1 MPSDIQDL
9 LTALS
14 WIDPAACTYQEW
26 CDVGMALKYE
36 GCTVSIWDSWS
47 RRDMARYHSGECERK
62 WQSFSNTRTPCVT
75 GGTIMQMAMDRGYRQ
90 EMGDN
95 LPISLDEAIYIDPGP
110 QAVRIAPAAPC
121 PRESRRPLTEPPPRW
136 DPCQDIRDFLER
148 LFSPHDYV
156 GYVMKSM
163 EQGERYVPSGRGV
176 YGREQRHII
185 KALEASHDVGYALG
199 DYDPRGG
206 AWVRINPLNGKGVRN
221 SNVRE
226 FTYVLAEADDQTLQ
240 QQLDRICSLKLPV
253 AALVYSG
260 GKSLHA
266 VVHIDAGTDYDL
278 YRQRVDFL
286 YKTCHEHGYHVDVSN
301 RNPSRLMRLP
311 GIWRSG
317 HKQYLIPFT
326 PGTRT
331 FDEWYEYAENSR
343 DNLPP
348 LQRLSAVWDDL
359 PPLRPVL
366 IEGLL
371 RRGHK
376 MMVAGPSK
384 AGKSFA
390 LIELCISIAEGRR
403 WMDTYQ
409 CAQGQVLYINFEL
422 DEHSCY
428 HRFAGIYKAM
438 GITNPRTDQVVLWN
452 LRGYSES
459 LETLLPKLL
468 RRIHHEDFA
477 AIVLD
482 PIYKI
487 TDGDENSAHDMGI
500 FCNQLDRL
508 STQKQCAVIYCHHYS
523 KGSQTVKKAQDR
535 ASGSGVFSRDAD
547 AILDMLDV
555 KSPVGAPP
563 AFRIEAILREF
574 ASPPPFYIT
583 FDYPIHHI
591 DTTGEIAAWNEDLD
605 NLGRGRMII
614 NSDKKTNKELRQDLM
629 REIFDEIQKE
639 KQVVKIIDLVNA
651 MHLSRNT
658 IRRYIDASEHME
670 RDENGFVYI
679 NYKKKR

>member
-1 MPSDIQDL
+1 
-9 LTALS
+9 
-14 WIDPAACTYQEW
+14 
-26 CDVGMALKYE
+26 
-36 GCTVSIWDSWS
+36 
-47 RRDMARYHSGECERK
+47 
-62 WQSFSNTRTPCVT
+62 
-75 GGTIMQMAMDRGYRQ
+75 
-90 EMGDN
+90 
-95 LPISLDEAIYIDPGP
+95 
-110 QAVRIAPAAPC
+110 
-121 PRESRRPLTEPPPRW
+121 
-136 DPCQDIRDFLER
+136 
-148 LFSPHDYV
+148 
-156 GYVMKSM
+156 MKSM

-286 YKTCHEHGYHVDVSN
+286 YKTCQEHGYHVDVSN

-311 GIWRSG
+311 GIRRGERW
-317 HKQYLIPFT
+317 QYLIPYDSPCQSYTEWLATLDDGDDGET
-326 PGTRT
+326 PI
-331 FDEWYEYAENSR
+331 ENLSHLR
-343 DNLPP
+343 RNPPP
-348 LQRLSAVWDDL
+348 LD
-359 PPLRPVL
+359 PVL
-366 IEGLL
+366 IDGLL
-371 RRGHK
+371 RQGHK
-376 MMVAGPSK
+376 MMLAGPSK

-390 LIELCISIAEGRR
+390 LIELCIAIAEGTS
-403 WMDTYQ
+403 WL
-409 CAQGQVLYINFEL
+409 GQFPCHRGNVLYINLEL
-422 DEHSCY
+422 NRASCID
-428 HRFAGIYKAM
+428 RFCRIYNALGLAGDHDDAI
-438 GITNPRTDQVVLWN
+438 DLWN
-452 LRGYSES
+452 CRGHARPMEQ
-459 LETLLPKLL
+459 LVCDIV
-468 RRIHHEDFA
+468 RRTAGKDYM

-487 TDGDENSAHDMGI
+487 TNGDENSAFDMGQ
-500 FCNQLDRL
+500 FCNQLDKL
-508 STQKQCAVIYCHHYS
+508 AAVKQCAVIYCHHYS

-555 KSPVGAPP
+555 KSPIGAPP

-591 DTTGEIAAWNEDLD
+591 DYTGLIASYNEDLD
-605 NLGRGRMII
+605 NLGRGREDMLTE
-614 NSDKKTNKELRQDLM
+614 KKQKCLSNQQLM
-629 REIFDEIQKE
+629 REAFDEIMEE
-639 KQVVKIIDLVNA
+639 KQCVRIIDLMDA

-658 IRRYIDASEHME
+658 IRAYIDDSDDLV
-670 RDENGFVYI
+670 RDKNGYVYI
-679 NYKKKR
+679 NRKKKK

>member
-1 MPSDIQDL
+1 
-9 LTALS
+9 
-14 WIDPAACTYQEW
+14 
-26 CDVGMALKYE
+26 
-36 GCTVSIWDSWS
+36 
-47 RRDMARYHSGECERK
+47 
-62 WQSFSNTRTPCVT
+62 
-75 GGTIMQMAMDRGYRQ
+75 
-90 EMGDN
+90 
-95 LPISLDEAIYIDPGP
+95 
-110 QAVRIAPAAPC
+110 
-121 PRESRRPLTEPPPRW
+121 
-136 DPCQDIRDFLER
+136 
-148 LFSPHDYV
+148 
-156 GYVMKSM
+156 
-163 EQGERYVPSGRGV
+163 
-176 YGREQRHII
+176 
-185 KALEASHDVGYALG
+185 
-199 DYDPRGG
+199 
-206 AWVRINPLNGKGVRN
+206 
-221 SNVRE
+221 
-226 FTYVLAEADDQTLQ
+226 
-240 QQLDRICSLKLPV
+240 
-253 AALVYSG
+253 
-260 GKSLHA
+260 
-266 VVHIDAGTDYDL
+266 
-278 YRQRVDFL
+278 
-286 YKTCHEHGYHVDVSN
+286 
-301 RNPSRLMRLP
+301 MRLP

-348 LQRLSAVWDDL
+348 LQRLSAVWDDM

-428 HRFAGIYKAM
+428 HRFADIYKAM
-438 GITNPRTDQVVLWN
+438 AITNPRTDQVVLWN

-591 DTTGEIAAWNEDLD
+591 DYTGLIASYNEDLD
-605 NLGRGRMII
+605 NLGRGREDMLAG
-614 NSDKKTNKELRQDLM
+614 KKQKCLSNQQLM
-629 REIFDEIQKE
+629 REVFDEIMEEKE
-639 KQVVKIIDLVNA
+639 EVYIGDL
-651 MHLSRNT
+651 MKKMGMSRSS
-658 IRRYIDASEHME
+658 IKRYIDESTDLE
-670 RDENGFVYI
+670 RNKKGNVYI
-679 NYKKKR
+679 RKR

>member
-1 MPSDIQDL
+1 MPSDRQDL
-9 LTALS
+9 LEALS
-14 WIDPAACTYQEW
+14 WIDPASCTYQEW

-36 GCTVSIWDSWS
+36 GCTAGDWDSWS

-62 WQSFSNTRTPCVT
+62 WQTFSNTRTPCVT
-75 GGTIMQMAMDRGYRQ
+75 GGTIMQMAMDRGYGR
-90 EMGDN
+90 EMGGN

-110 QAVRIAPAAPC
+110 QAIRIAPAAAC
-121 PRESRRPLTEPPPRW
+121 PSKSRRPLTEPPPQW
-136 DPCQDIRDFLER
+136 DPCQDIREFLER
-148 LFSPHDYV
+148 LFSPDDYV

-163 EQGERYVPSGRGV
+163 EQKDRCVPAGRGV
-176 YGREQRHII
+176 YGRKQRHII

-199 DYDPRGG
+199 DYDYRGG
-206 AWVRINPLNGKGVRN
+206 AWVRINPLDGKGVRN

-301 RNPSRLMRLP
+301 RNPARLMRLP
-311 GIWRSG
+311 GIRRGESW
-317 HKQYLIPFT
+317 QYLIPYDSPFQSYTEWLAALDDEKEGET
-326 PGTRT
+326 PI
-331 FDEWYEYAENSR
+331 ENLSCLR
-343 DNLPP
+343 RNPPP
-348 LQRLSAVWDDL
+348 LD
-359 PPLRPVL
+359 PVL
-366 IEGLL
+366 IDGLL
-371 RRGHK
+371 RQGHK
-376 MMVAGPSK
+376 MMLAGPSK

-390 LIELCISIAEGRR
+390 LIELCIAIAEGTS
-403 WMDTYQ
+403 WL
-409 CAQGQVLYINFEL
+409 GQFPCHRGNVLYINLEL
-422 DEHSCY
+422 NRASCID
-428 HRFAGIYKAM
+428 RFCRIYNALGLAGDHDDAI
-438 GITNPRTDQVVLWN
+438 DLWN
-452 LRGYSES
+452 CRGHARPMEQ
-459 LETLLPKLL
+459 LVRDIV
-468 RRIHHEDFA
+468 RRTAGKDYM

-555 KSPVGAPP
+555 KSPIGAPP

-574 ASPPPFYIT
+574 APPQPFYIT

-591 DTTGEIAAWNEDLD
+591 DYTGLIASYNEDLD
-605 NLGRGRMII
+605 NLGRGREDMLAG
-614 NSDKKTNKELRQDLM
+614 KKQKCLSNQQLM
-629 REIFDEIQKE
+629 REVFDEIMKE
-639 KQVVKIIDLVNA
+639 KEEVYIGDL
-651 MHLSRNT
+651 MKKMGMSRSS
-658 IRRYIDASEHME
+658 IKRYIDESTDLE
-670 RDENGFVYI
+670 RNKKGNVYI
-679 NYKKKR
+679 RKR

>member
-121 PRESRRPLTEPPPRW
+121 PREIRRPLTKPPPRW

-286 YKTCHEHGYHVDVSN
+286 YKTCQEHGYHVDVSN

-311 GIWRSG
+311 GIRRGERW
-317 HKQYLIPFT
+317 QYLIPYDSPCQSYTEWLATLDDGDDGET
-326 PGTRT
+326 PI
-331 FDEWYEYAENSR
+331 ENLSHLR
-343 DNLPP
+343 RNPPP
-348 LQRLSAVWDDL
+348 LD
-359 PPLRPVL
+359 PVL
-366 IEGLL
+366 IDGLL
-371 RRGHK
+371 RQGHK
-376 MMVAGPSK
+376 MMLAGPSK

-390 LIELCISIAEGRR
+390 LIELCIAIAEGTS
-403 WMDTYQ
+403 WL
-409 CAQGQVLYINFEL
+409 GQFPCHRGNVLYINLEL
-422 DEHSCY
+422 NRASCID
-428 HRFAGIYKAM
+428 RFCRIYNALGLAGDHDDAI
-438 GITNPRTDQVVLWN
+438 DLWN
-452 LRGYSES
+452 CRGHARPMEQ
-459 LETLLPKLL
+459 LVRDIV
-468 RRIHHEDFA
+468 RRTAGKDYM

-487 TDGDENSAHDMGI
+487 TNGDENSAFDMGQ
-500 FCNQLDRL
+500 FCNQLDKL
-508 STQKQCAVIYCHHYS
+508 AAVKQCAVIYCHHYS

-555 KSPVGAPP
+555 KSPIGAPP
-563 AFRIEAILREF
+563 AFKIEAILREF

-583 FDYPIHHI
+583 FDYPVHHI

-605 NLGRGRMII
+605 DLGRGREDMLTE
-614 NSDKKTNKELRQDLM
+614 KKQKCLSNQQLM
-629 REIFDEIQKE
+629 REVFDEIKQE
-639 KQVVKIIDLVNA
+639 KQCVRIIDLMDA

-658 IRRYIDASEHME
+658 IRAYIDDSDDLV
-670 RDENGFVYI
+670 RDKNGYVYI
-679 NYKKKR
+679 NRKKKK